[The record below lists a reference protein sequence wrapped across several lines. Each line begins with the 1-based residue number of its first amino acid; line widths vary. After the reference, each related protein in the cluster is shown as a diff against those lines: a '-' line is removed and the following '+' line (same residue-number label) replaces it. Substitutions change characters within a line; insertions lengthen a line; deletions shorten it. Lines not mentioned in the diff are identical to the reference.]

1 MPRFVLSRLLM
12 LVLLAVSG
20 AVVAE
25 PIVASDFPDRPVKVV
40 VPFAAGG
47 GSDTFVRVVQSVIE
61 SENLLGQPLV
71 VINVPGGGGTIGS
84 RRVLDETPNGY
95 TILNLHDGIIS
106 ACVAETVEY
115 GPEAFRPLAATGRTS
130 SMLCVR
136 EDAPWQDL
144 SDLMAEA
151 VQRPGEIRFGANLG
165 ALSYFDALRVE
176 KAVPGAAFRFVS
188 TGGGAKRF
196 ADLIG
201 DDIDATAF
209 NIAEFD
215 QFRSAGVKALAVFS
229 EQRHPDFPDVPTAR
243 ECGVNV
249 VRDSMQYWWAPP
261 DTSDE
266 IADRLTGVLREAMAT
281 PALQQR
287 LADLKMDP
295 VFLTGREL
303 DEHLSRQQ
311 IAMSTVGARPLQ
323 LPDTPLLIMTASVLL
338 GGGLLVGRWWQR
350 RAGQTTLMADTPLP
364 LEKTA
369 PGFRQNPAILTL
381 LLLVTFCLSFG
392 WELAPFWLLAGLFVL
407 ITGGLLLDWNRRN
420 LIVLVILAVLAGPGS
435 FTLFTKLLTID
446 LS

>member
-1 MPRFVLSRLLM
+1 MPRLVLSRLLM
-12 LVLLAVSG
+12 LVLLALSST
-20 AVVAE
+20 VVAD
-25 PIVASDFPDRPVKVV
+25 DFPDRPVKVI

-84 RRVLDETPNGY
+84 RRVLEETPDGY

-106 ACVAETVEY
+106 AFVAKTVEY
-115 GPEAFRPLAATGRTS
+115 GPEAFRPLAATGRTA

-136 EDAPWQDL
+136 EDARWLDL
-144 SDLMAEA
+144 TDLMDEA
-151 VQRPGEIRFGANLG
+151 VQRPGKVRFGANLG

-201 DDIDATAF
+201 DGIDATAF
-209 NIAEFD
+209 NIAEFN
-215 QFRSAGVKALAVFS
+215 QFRAAGVKALAVFS

-261 DTSDE
+261 GTPDEVVEKLTS
-266 IADRLTGVLREAMAT
+266 VLRDAMAT

-295 VFLTGREL
+295 VFFTGREL
-303 DEHLSRQQ
+303 EEHLSRQQ
-311 IAMSTVGARPLQ
+311 IAMSTVGARPLL
-323 LPDTPLLIMTASVLL
+323 LPDTPLLIMTVSILLAGGLL
-338 GGGLLVGRWWQR
+338 GGRLWEHKVRPATGPIDPRVPSDS
-350 RAGQTTLMADTPLP
+350 TLPVL
-364 LEKTA
+364 
-369 PGFRQNPAILTL
+369 RQNPALLTL
-381 LLLVTFCLSFG
+381 LLLVAFCLSFG
-392 WELAPFWLLAGLFVL
+392 FELAPFWLLAGVFVMT
-407 ITGGLLLDWNRRN
+407 TGGLLLEWNRRN
-420 LIVLVILAVLAGPGS
+420 LIVMVILAMAAGPGS